1 MAYATDIYKC
11 INIMLDNYEQLEQ
24 LRNDTGATPYSYKNY
39 IEFDKDTFQEFDVS
53 IPDIIGKD
61 LYNYTNNLFNNNSIN
76 FVRCYYEY

>member
-11 INIMLDNYEQLEQ
+11 MNVILDNYEQLEQ
-24 LRNDTGATPYSYKNY
+24 LRSDTGEASWAHKSY

-61 LYNYTNNLFNNNSIN
+61 LYNFTNKLFNNNSID
-76 FVRCYYEY
+76 FVKCYYEY

>member
-11 INIMLDNYEQLEQ
+11 MNIILDNYEQLEQ
-24 LRNDTGATPYSYKNY
+24 LRNDTGETSCSYKNY

-61 LYNYTNNLFNNNSIN
+61 LYDFIYNLFNNNSID
-76 FVRCYYEY
+76 FVKCYYEY

>member
-11 INIMLDNYEQLEQ
+11 MNIILDNYEQLEQ
-24 LRNDTGATPYSYKNY
+24 LRSDTGEASCTHKNY
-39 IEFDKDTFQEFDVS
+39 IEFDKDTFQEFDAS

-61 LYNYTNNLFNNNSIN
+61 LYNFTNKFFNNNSID